1 MEDNIGMIKIL
12 LIIAVIILIEIY
24 FETNLPKIALVN
36 IRTDKFKVKE
46 KIKVLQ
52 ITDYHNFKYNSRV
65 LRLVRKVQPDMIV
78 ITGDLIDKATKEYSN
93 VYSFVKE
100 LTHIN
105 PNVYYVSGNHELKS
119 GNKDSLLKDIAKQK
133 VRVLINSNDV
143 CTFQDD
149 SINIC
154 GIDYSSTERGNLA
167 KALDGIDRGLYTIL
181 LCHKPDIVKDYS
193 DIPCDL
199 ILCGHTHGGQIRFP
213 LLGAVIAPDQ
223 GLFPKYNKGLYK
235 IDNDTTLYIDSGV
248 GTTRL
253 PVRVMNRSQISLIE
267 IEKNRA

>member
-1 MEDNIGMIKIL
+1 MEGNLMVIKIL
-12 LIIAVIILIEIY
+12 LIIAALILIEIY
-24 FETNLPKIALVN
+24 FETNFPKIALVN
-36 IRTDKFKVKE
+36 IRTDKFKAKG

-52 ITDYHNFKYNSRV
+52 ITDYHNFKYNSRI
-65 LRLVRKVQPDMIV
+65 LRLVREAQPDMIV
-78 ITGDLIDKATKEYSN
+78 ITGDLIDKVTKEYSN
-93 VYSFVKE
+93 VYSFAKE

-105 PNVYYVSGNHELKS
+105 PNVYYVPGNHELES
-119 GNKDSLLKDIAKQK
+119 GNMDSLLEDIAKK
-133 VRVLINSNDV
+133 NVRVLINNNEV
-143 CTFQDD
+143 GTFQGD

-154 GIDYSSTERGNLA
+154 GIDYSSTERGDLA
-167 KALDGIDRGLYTIL
+167 KTLYGINTGLYTIL
-181 LCHKPDIVKDYS
+181 LCHKPDIIKDYS

-213 LLGAVIAPDQ
+213 LMGAVIAPDQ

-267 IEKNRA
+267 IEKV